1 MGQYPP
7 MMMVGR
13 GRGLVSIW
21 VWHLVHT
28 TMLSPFLFHIFTLG
42 KNILFAFFCLEFYI
56 SVVEKGT

>member
-1 MGQYPP
+1 MGKYPP

-28 TMLSPFLFHIFTLG
+28 TMLSPFLFHIFTLR
-42 KNILFAFFCLEFYI
+42 KYTFTTFLFEI
-56 SVVEKGT
+56 SVLISENT